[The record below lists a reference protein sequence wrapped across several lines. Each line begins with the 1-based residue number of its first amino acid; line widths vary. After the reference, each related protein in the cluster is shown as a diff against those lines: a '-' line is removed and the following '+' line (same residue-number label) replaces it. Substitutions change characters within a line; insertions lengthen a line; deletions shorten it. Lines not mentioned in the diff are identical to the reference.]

1 MNVNADDG
9 NQRHDAPETVDA
21 FRDLA
26 RTYTRLAIDTIVEVM
41 TNVRSPASARL
52 AAAECLLDRAWG
64 RSTSGMDPE
73 TALDF
78 VNVLQEAV
86 AIRARRHHEEQADD
100 DAEGGDGGG
109 HGGRP
114 N

>member
-1 MNVNADDG
+1 MNINADDG
-9 NQRHDAPETVDA
+9 NQHGVPETVDA

-26 RTYTRLAIDTIVEVM
+26 RAYTRLAIDTIVEVM

-52 AAAECLLDRAWG
+52 AAAECLLDRAGG

-73 TALDF
+73 AALDF

-86 AIRARRHHEEQADD
+86 AIRARRQEQAGD
-100 DAEGGDGGG
+100 DAEGDDGSNRGG
-109 HGGRP
+109 PRH
-114 N
+114 

>member
-1 MNVNADDG
+1 MNANADDG

-64 RSTSGMDPE
+64 RSTSSMDPE
-73 TALDF
+73 AALDF

-86 AIRARRHHEEQADD
+86 AIRARRQEQADD
-100 DAEGGDGGG
+100 DAEGDDGGNR
-109 HGGRP
+109 GGPRH
-114 N
+114 